1 MNPTL
6 KNDLGHPKSIIGI
19 RIGVAMKPKIIAEIE
34 LRRRNASAIL
44 SRAEEKIA

>member
-6 KNDLGHPKSIIGI
+6 MNDLGHPKSIIGI
-19 RIGVAMKPKIIAEIE
+19 IIGAAMKPKIIVEIE

-44 SRAEEKIA
+44 SGVGEKIA